1 MNARIP
7 SSVSTCSTLSSDDL
21 NEKKILLPTIR
32 DEVRYF
38 CSVPIGK
45 ISLPALMLENFENI
59 KFYGKGKEIAYFSAS
74 LWGSAVVIK
83 AFSEESSLN
92 VERHLL
98 ERVCHDNIVKIF
110 AVGSYSSRFIV
121 VERVQGE
128 SLDDFIYRRT
138 VYVPSLFN
146 RLIYGV
152 EKKRYLL
159 HSSIVLSIAK
169 QIFTALKYL
178 HEEVHT
184 KFTIIHGGKQ
194 ENLSETVFTTIL
206 TLILMSL
213 RPSTEKHYV

>member
-7 SSVSTCSTLSSDDL
+7 SSVSTCSTLSLDDL
-21 NEKKILLPTIR
+21 NEKNILLPIR
-32 DEVRYF
+32 DKVQYF

-45 ISLPALMLENFENI
+45 ITLPTLMLENFENI
-59 KFYGKGKEIAYFSAS
+59 KFFGKGNEIAYFSAS
-74 LWGSAVVIK
+74 LWGSAVLIK
-83 AFSEESSLN
+83 AFNEERSLN
-92 VERHLL
+92 IERHLL
-98 ERVCHDNIVKIF
+98 ERVCHENIVKIF
-110 AVGSYSSRFIV
+110 AVGSYSSKYIV

-178 HEEVHT
+178 HEEVHP

-194 ENLSETVFTTIL
+194 DYLADILFTIIL
-206 TLILMSL
+206 T
-213 RPSTEKHYV
+213 

>member
-1 MNARIP
+1 MHAVI
-7 SSVSTCSTLSSDDL
+7 STSVSTSSTLSLDDL
-21 NEKKILLPTIR
+21 NEKKILLPVR
-32 DEVRYF
+32 DKVQYF

-59 KFYGKGKEIAYFSAS
+59 KFFGKGKEIAYFSAS

-83 AFSEESSLN
+83 EFNEERSLN
-92 VERHLL
+92 IERHLL
-98 ERVCHDNIVKIF
+98 ERVCHENIVKIF

-128 SLDDFIYRRT
+128 SLDDFIYRKT

-146 RLIYGV
+146 HFIYGV

-159 HSSIVLSIAK
+159 HSSIVLNIAK

-178 HEEVHT
+178 HEQVHA

-194 ENLSETVFTTIL
+194 ENQSKAVFTIL
-206 TLILMSL
+206 LT
-213 RPSTEKHYV
+213 